1 MAHPYQPVNK
11 LKTRKMAK
19 QKSQQKKRQRAG
31 GKQTRSRQRKPDW
44 PVFGLAL
51 FGMLITAYLTATAS
65 ASGGLPLCAEG
76 SACDIIQ
83 GSRWSTLFGIP
94 VALFGFLTYALI
106 AFVSFEM
113 KPTLRRWRWQWA
125 VSLIGLTVSLYL
137 TALGIYHLQAVCLW
151 CLASL
156 AVIAA
161 IFIWLT
167 LRRPEA
173 APGRPW
179 KDWLIN
185 TGAAALVVVGV
196 MQLHYSNL
204 LTPGFGRADPQL
216 QALATHLSEQDARF
230 YGASWCPACQQQ
242 LDLFGAASD
251 ELPYVECS
259 PRGRGGLMASACL
272 TAGIE
277 SYPTWVINGQRHEGV
292 LEPERLARLSGFRWT
307 SDQD

>member
-1 MAHPYQPVNK
+1 
-11 LKTRKMAK
+11 MAK

-76 SACDIIQ
+76 SACDLIQ
-83 GSRWSTLFGIP
+83 ASRWSSLFGIP
-94 VALFGFLTYALI
+94 VAVYGFLTYGLI

-113 KPTLRRWRWQWA
+113 KPSLRRWRWQWTIALIGVA
-125 VSLIGLTVSLYL
+125 VSVYL
-137 TALGIYHLQAVCLW
+137 TLLGLYHLQAVCFW

-156 AVIAA
+156 ATISA
-161 IFIWLT
+161 IFVWLT
-167 LRRPEA
+167 VKRPES

-179 KDWLIN
+179 RDWLIN
-185 TGAAALVVVGV
+185 TGAATLVVLGI
-196 MQLHYSNL
+196 MQLHYSDL
-204 LTPGFGRADPQL
+204 LVGRPDPEM
-216 QALATHLSEQDARF
+216 QALAVHLSERDARF

-242 LDLFGAASD
+242 KDMFGAASD

-259 PRGRGGLMASACL
+259 PRGRGGLVASACL
-272 TAGIE
+272 TAGID
-277 SYPTWVINGQRHEGV
+277 SYPTWVINGTRYEGI
-292 LEPERLARLSGFRWT
+292 LEPERLAELTGFRWQ
-307 SDQD
+307 SGDE